1 MKSEPPFTSIGIG
14 EIGTIKERGSLAIYG
29 LGSCIGL
36 ILFNEMEKIAG
47 LAHILLPGP
56 RLPSDETK
64 ELPAKYGN
72 EAIDSLLLALGV
84 EKNATHRLSA
94 GIVGGATI
102 FSIGEDSTNSIGDR
116 NVEEIRKWLMK
127 ARIKIVWEETGGI
140 CGRSLIFSLPESI
153 LKVRT
158 LKEGWRIIER
168 K

>member
-14 EIGTIKERGSLAIYG
+14 EIGIIKEKGSLAIYG

-36 ILFNEMEKIAG
+36 ILYNEIEKMAG

-64 ELPAKYGN
+64 ELPAKYAN
-72 EAIDSLLLALGV
+72 EAIDALLLALGI
-84 EKNATHRLSA
+84 EKNETHKLSG
-94 GIVGGATI
+94 GIIGGATI
-102 FSIGEDSTNSIGDR
+102 FSMGEDSTNSIGDR

-127 ARIKIVWEETGGI
+127 ARIKIVWEETGGV
-140 CGRSLIFSLPESI
+140 CGRSLIFSLPEST

-158 LKEGWRIIER
+158 LKEGWRIVE
-168 K
+168 KK